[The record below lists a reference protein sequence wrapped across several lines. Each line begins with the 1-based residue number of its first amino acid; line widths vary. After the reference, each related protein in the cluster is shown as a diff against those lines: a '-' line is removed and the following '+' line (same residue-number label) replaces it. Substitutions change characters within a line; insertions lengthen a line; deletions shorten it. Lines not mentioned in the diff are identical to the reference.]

1 MSNISK
7 KAEILRILS
16 PILFRPSKK
25 ILKKS
30 KIFQRKNKNST
41 KSFNNKN
48 RQLYIQISFTNIKE
62 ILKIKKV
69 YKTINELRKI
79 KPKINITIKKLLKR
93 QIIILINTNNTLK
106 YISLFVQYITN
117 INRIL
122 KNIKSEIMAN
132 FVYINY

>member
-16 PILFRPSKK
+16 PILFKPSKK
-25 ILKKS
+25 ILEKS
-30 KIFQRKNKNST
+30 KIFQKRNKNLT

-69 YKTINELRKI
+69 YKTINKLRKI
-79 KPKINITIKKLLKR
+79 KPKINITIKKLLRR
-93 QIIILINTNNTLK
+93 QIIILININNTFK
-106 YISLFVQYITN
+106 YISLFV
-117 INRIL
+117 
-122 KNIKSEIMAN
+122 
-132 FVYINY
+132 

>member
-16 PILFRPSKK
+16 PILFKPSKK
-25 ILKKS
+25 ILEKS
-30 KIFQRKNKNST
+30 KIFQKRNKNLT

-48 RQLYIQISFTNIKE
+48 RQLYIQILFTNIKE

-69 YKTINELRKI
+69 YKTINKLKKI
-79 KPKINITIKKLLKR
+79 KPKINITIKKLLRR
-93 QIIILINTNNTLK
+93 QIIILINTNNTFK

-117 INRIL
+117 IDRIL

>member
-25 ILKKS
+25 ILEKS